1 MSSLGAFHL
10 FVAIVALIA
19 GTVVILRRKGT
30 RVHRRIGW
38 VYAVAMLLL
47 NGSALMI
54 YRLTGSF
61 GPFHVAAIISLV
73 TVAAGVLTAVRRR
86 PGWIEQ
92 HYYWMT
98 YSYVGLLAATA
109 SEIGTRVPNAPF
121 WWVVVLLSLAVF
133 AIGAVLITRRAPVT
147 LRPFL
152 PRREARIEAG

>member
-1 MSSLGAFHL
+1 MSPLGAFHL
-10 FVAIVALIA
+10 FVAIVALIT
-19 GTVVILRRKGT
+19 GTIVILRRKGT

-47 NGSALMI
+47 NVSALMI

-86 PGWIEQ
+86 AGWIEQ

-121 WWVVVLLSLAVF
+121 WWVVVLLSLAIF
-133 AIGAVLITRRAPVT
+133 AIGALLITRRAPVT

-152 PRREARIEAG
+152 TRRDARGAR